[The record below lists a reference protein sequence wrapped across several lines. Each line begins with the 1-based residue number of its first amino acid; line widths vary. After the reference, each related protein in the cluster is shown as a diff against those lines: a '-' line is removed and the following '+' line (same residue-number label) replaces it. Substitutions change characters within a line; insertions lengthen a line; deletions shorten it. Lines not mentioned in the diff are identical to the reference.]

1 MLARVGGW
9 GSRFDGSASSLLAHP
24 ARDPSLHMHT
34 QVLKSASALGESF
47 GSRHVRELHTL
58 LALQPSSSKVDALA
72 LTLTP
77 TLALALALTLT
88 PSP

>member
-1 MLARVGGW
+1 MQVRPPCRYGPFLQGCYPM
-9 GSRFDGSASSLLAHP
+9 HP
-24 ARDPSLHMHT
+24 GCIQAAALHMHT